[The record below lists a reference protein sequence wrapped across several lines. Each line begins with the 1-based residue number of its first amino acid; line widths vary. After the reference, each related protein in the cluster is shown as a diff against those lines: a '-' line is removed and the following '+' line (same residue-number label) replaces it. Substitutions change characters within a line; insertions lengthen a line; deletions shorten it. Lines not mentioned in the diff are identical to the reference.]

1 MFSICKEKFLKLL
14 FKKYLFTF
22 YIVIEQVIQWG
33 KKFSL
38 HESYGVENKAINNRI
53 THINT
58 RLQVVL
64 SILKENYFSI
74 CYGRLYRR
82 IQWRLEDQEKDS

>member
-1 MFSICKEKFLKLL
+1 MGEKN
-14 FKKYLFTF
+14 
-22 YIVIEQVIQWG
+22 
-33 KKFSL
+33 SL
-38 HESYGVENKAINNRI
+38 PESYGVENKAINNRI
-53 THINT
+53 THINA

-74 CYGRLYRR
+74 WYGRLYRR